1 MFAHLAP
8 FGACKSLLGKHLLK
22 RSRAKRGF
30 KIRPQRTIGELL
42 ESFLDHANKKCSI
55 GVPLVTTAIAAFALC
70 MKAVDRVMLGKHSC
84 MFKVQKQMVA
94 LLVNIGGDVMSDL
107 AGRVAQ
113 AHALVVRG
121 RSNPNRPALV
131 ANFFNSPEA
140 NMIPLPRVVADRL
153 LKRQIFF
160 ATEEKEITDGSINV
174 RPRKHCVFRDCEIA
188 ANSQCGRRIP
198 FGRMHDRFHLLLRAD
213 EGHIER
219 ITRMI
224 IACLRNP
231 RIVVE
236 RRMMVRVSFPRQWND
251 DIRANQVN
259 SRNAE

>member
-1 MFAHLAP
+1 MLEKHTRRTHKCPGFAPRVTRTTFVFKPRRVARWCRTPRIVDLSSMFAHLAP

-131 ANFFNSPEA
+131 A
-140 NMIPLPRVVADRL
+140 
-153 LKRQIFF
+153 
-160 ATEEKEITDGSINV
+160 
-174 RPRKHCVFRDCEIA
+174 
-188 ANSQCGRRIP
+188 
-198 FGRMHDRFHLLLRAD
+198 
-213 EGHIER
+213 
-219 ITRMI
+219 
-224 IACLRNP
+224 
-231 RIVVE
+231 
-236 RRMMVRVSFPRQWND
+236 
-251 DIRANQVN
+251 
-259 SRNAE
+259 